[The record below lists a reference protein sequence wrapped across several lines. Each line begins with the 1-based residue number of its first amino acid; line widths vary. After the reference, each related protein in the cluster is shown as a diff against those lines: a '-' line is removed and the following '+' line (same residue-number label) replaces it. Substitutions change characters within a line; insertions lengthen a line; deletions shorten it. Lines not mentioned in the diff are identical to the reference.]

1 MSSVIEHT
9 EFATFLSTMQKKF
22 EYLFNSKFDYNK
34 LSLNRDL
41 PADLLNEIMD
51 LKPLSVAIP
60 SIHGGRGAIVKECL
74 GVLSAA
80 SYESLS
86 LSLIFGIN
94 IALFLEPLAKYGDLS
109 VQERIFK
116 DFLENKA
123 MGGLMIT
130 EKAYGSDALNMQTS
144 YTLEDD
150 KYKIK
155 GQKHWQGLSG
165 AADYWLVTA
174 RKQNDNGD
182 LIRDIDFFVT
192 ENSIKEQ
199 HIPLVDRYNNLGL
212 YAIPYGVNEIDI
224 EVPVNQ
230 KLIPES
236 IGIKLMLDTLHR
248 SRLQFPGMGMGFL
261 KRLLDETLKHTKNRK
276 VSGLRLNELDSVRY
290 QLSRIEAAYT
300 ICSGMCF
307 HSSQVSSIDNNLASS
322 AIDANSV
329 KALVTDLM
337 QESAQ
342 IALQLSG
349 ANGYRLDHYAGRAVV
364 DSRPFQIFEGSNE
377 MLYSQ
382 VAEGVLKAMRRAKQS
397 NLLEFLKTYP
407 LTEIAA
413 DRFSSSVNIN
423 IDSSLKQR
431 DLVVIG
437 KILAR
442 IICLQ
447 FVLNMNAKGF
457 NQGLVD
463 ITTEHM
469 QMDVSML
476 IGQFTNRVKTDPLL
490 EYQENADWISA
501 L

>member
-41 PADLLNEIMD
+41 PADLLSEIMD

-165 AADYWLVTA
+165 AADYWLVT
-174 RKQNDNGD
+174 
-182 LIRDIDFFVT
+182 
-192 ENSIKEQ
+192 
-199 HIPLVDRYNNLGL
+199 
-212 YAIPYGVNEIDI
+212 
-224 EVPVNQ
+224 
-230 KLIPES
+230 
-236 IGIKLMLDTLHR
+236 
-248 SRLQFPGMGMGFL
+248 
-261 KRLLDETLKHTKNRK
+261 
-276 VSGLRLNELDSVRY
+276 
-290 QLSRIEAAYT
+290 
-300 ICSGMCF
+300 
-307 HSSQVSSIDNNLASS
+307 
-322 AIDANSV
+322 
-329 KALVTDLM
+329 
-337 QESAQ
+337 
-342 IALQLSG
+342 
-349 ANGYRLDHYAGRAVV
+349 
-364 DSRPFQIFEGSNE
+364 
-377 MLYSQ
+377 
-382 VAEGVLKAMRRAKQS
+382 
-397 NLLEFLKTYP
+397 
-407 LTEIAA
+407 
-413 DRFSSSVNIN
+413 
-423 IDSSLKQR
+423 
-431 DLVVIG
+431 
-437 KILAR
+437 
-442 IICLQ
+442 
-447 FVLNMNAKGF
+447 
-457 NQGLVD
+457 
-463 ITTEHM
+463 
-469 QMDVSML
+469 
-476 IGQFTNRVKTDPLL
+476 
-490 EYQENADWISA
+490 
-501 L
+501 